1 MPLLKLPE
9 PSELELQIL
18 SLMWAGGPLTA
29 RQVLGLMPDGKPR
42 AYTTVLSMM
51 QVMEKKGLLSHRTDG
66 NVHVYRP
73 RVEQSRILG
82 RVLGRLV
89 NHVFGGDPSA
99 AVQSLL
105 QQTPVSAEELA
116 EIRRVVDAHGDASND
131 ANTRESGAGGKSG
144 RKEKR

>member
-1 MPLLKLPE
+1 MPPTPPE
-9 PSELELQIL
+9 PSESELQIL
-18 SLMWAGGPLTA
+18 SLLWAHGPLTA

-42 AYTTVLSMM
+42 AYTTVLSTL
-51 QVMEKKGLLSHRTDG
+51 QVMEKKRLLTHRTDG

-73 RVEQSRILG
+73 RVQRARVIG
-82 RVLGRLV
+82 RMLGRLV

-105 QQTPVSAEELA
+105 QQRSVSAEELA
-116 EIRRVVDAHGDASND
+116 EIRRVVDAHVAGD
-131 ANTRESGAGGKSG
+131 ESVELVSDKGR